1 MFVRLI
7 ASLAAALILQAAPV
21 QVPSPAPA
29 ANPLPTGQ
37 QPVGRQLPPPGATA
51 QIDINQGVAAPLPIA
66 IAAFSGPGQHSDDIP
81 AIIRNNLD
89 RSGVFSSIDPARFI
103 DRTVE
108 GTATPNFPNW
118 KLVQAQ
124 YLVTGQVYAET
135 DGRVRVDFRLWDVN
149 LQQQLLGLTFVASA
163 ENWRRVGHKIS
174 DAVYQ
179 RLTGEPGYFDTRIAF
194 VAESGPKTARK
205 QVLGLMDQDGANPQ
219 FLTPG
224 DEMIFSP
231 RFSAHSQDLAY
242 MALRPEGS
250 QIYLYNLETARRETL
265 GHYPGMVFA
274 PRFSPDGTKVAF
286 SVERGGNSDVYTVNL
301 ASRASTRITTDP
313 GIDTSPSFS
322 PDGSQI
328 VFNSDRA
335 GSPQL
340 YLMNA
345 DGSNQRRLSTGA
357 GRYTGPVWSPRGD
370 YIAFTKQTGNTFH
383 IGIMRPDGSGE
394 RILTTSFYDDG
405 PTWAPNGRILMFY
418 RATSGADPHLWTVD
432 LNGRTLLAPYLGAAS
447 EPAWSPLLD

>member
-7 ASLAAALILQAAPV
+7 ASLAAALILQAAPA
-21 QVPSPAPA
+21 QVPPPGAAP
-29 ANPLPTGQ
+29 

-66 IAAFSGPGQHSDDIP
+66 IATFSGPGQHSDDIP

-89 RSGVFSSIDPARFI
+89 RSGVFASVDPARFI

-124 YLVTGQVYAET
+124 YLVTGQVFAET
-135 DGRVRVDFRLWDVN
+135 DGRVRVDFRLWDIN
-149 LQQQLLGLTFVASA
+149 LEQQLLGLQFVASA

-194 VAESGPKTARK
+194 VAESGPKTSRRR
-205 QVLGLMDQDGANPQ
+205 VLGLMDQDGANPQ

-242 MALRPEGS
+242 MTLRAEGS

-301 ASRASTRITTDP
+301 ASRSSTRITTDP

-345 DGSNQRRLSTGA
+345 DGSGQRRLSTGA

-370 YIAFTKQTGNTFH
+370 FIAFTKQTGNTFH

-394 RILTTSFYDDG
+394 RILTTGFLDDG
-405 PTWAPNGRILMFY
+405 ATWAPNGRILMFF
-418 RATSGADPHLWTVD
+418 REPSGGDPHLWTVD
-432 LNGRTLLAPYLGAAS
+432 LNGRTLPAPYTGAAS
-447 EPAWSPLLD
+447 DPAWSPLLD

>member
-1 MFVRLI
+1 MMFLRVI
-7 ASLAAALILQAAPV
+7 ASLAAALLLQAPAQAPTAS
-21 QVPSPAPA
+21 VP
-29 ANPLPTGQ
+29 
-37 QPVGRQLPPPGATA
+37 QPVGNQLPPPGATA

-66 IAAFSGPGQHSDDIP
+66 IASFSGQGQHTDDIP
-81 AIIRNNLD
+81 AIIRGNLD
-89 RSGVFSSIDPARFI
+89 RSGVFASVDPARFI
-103 DRTVE
+103 DRTVD
-108 GTATPNFPNW
+108 GIPKFPNW

-124 YLVTGQVYAET
+124 FLVSGQVFAET

-149 LQQQLLGLTFVASA
+149 NEQQLLGLQFVASA

-194 VAESGPKTARK
+194 VAESGRKTARRR
-205 QVLGLMDQDGANPQ
+205 VLGLMDQDGANPQ

-242 MALRPEGS
+242 MTLKAEGS

-301 ASRASTRITTDP
+301 SSRNSTRITTDP

-340 YLMNA
+340 YIMSA
-345 DGSNQRRLSTGA
+345 DGSGQRRLSTGA

-370 YIAFTKQTGNTFH
+370 FIAFTKQTGSTFH
-383 IGIMRPDGSGE
+383 IGIMRPDGSSE
-394 RILTTSFYDDG
+394 RILTTSFLDDG
-405 PTWAPNGRILMFY
+405 PTWAPNGRVLMFF
-418 RATSGADPHLWTVD
+418 RETSGGDPHLWTVD
-432 LNGRTLLAPYLGAAS
+432 LNGRTLPAPYTGAAS
-447 EPAWSPLLD
+447 DPAWSPLLD